1 MTMKRVSTGLFILFG
16 AAAAYDY
23 YNCGTTAAAWGVL
36 AITAFGFWMESTI
49 KEHLKKQ

>member
-1 MTMKRVSTGLFILFG
+1 MKRLHTTLFLVFG

-36 AITAFGFWMESTI
+36 AIMAFGFWMETTI
-49 KEHLKKQ
+49 KEALKK